1 MQGNYTRTLYL
12 LALSCFC
19 ALSIAKA
26 QISSV
31 SGIVYVDHN
40 GDGAMDGPDYPH
52 PVVTVLAFED
62 DNNNGA
68 FDAGE
73 ALLGSSITNEHGQYA
88 IQGILVT
95 QPEFT
100 VTLDPNDLVAG
111 ANIVQGG
118 VVLAPGHHIDI
129 YLGFQGEN
137 AVCYAVADEG
147 SPTGNDHLV
156 VINRISGTNRWV
168 GASGAG
174 WDVYNI
180 EAISFNIGASELLA
194 IDGDHL
200 GSLDIYTGVFTR
212 RPNKLGT
219 ANHPVHGPRPL
230 DDADGMSFDPFTGE
244 LYASERDEPVGAD
257 ALFKIDPQT
266 GSFIPDAFGP
276 GIDYVLIDG
285 PGFLEDI
292 DDIAI
297 SPIDGQMY
305 GINNNNGQADVLVK
319 IDKKTGVGEII
330 GTITW
335 QGANLNDVEGFGF
348 TNTGLLGATTGAVG
362 NPANSLF
369 FVDLNTAEA
378 TLSGAFTNGAD
389 FEGCDCLTQRPNEL
403 SGTVF
408 YDADKDGLQ
417 DTSPGSSEYGISGQQ
432 LFIFLDTDSD
442 GVLSAGDVQVHSIY
456 TDGNGDYSYI
466 TASNQDFVISI
477 DSEPFPIL
485 HELTTD
491 AEQFAGFGGGFGGMT
506 DPDNDF
512 GLGLDFLLPV
522 ELGELSVELLRFD
535 GVLRWNT
542 VHEINSDVF
551 IVERS
556 MDGMLFEAVGRVKSY
571 GTTQRPQ
578 DYKYV
583 DAGIAKVD
591 VPVVYYRI
599 KQLDFDGTHEYTQVV
614 ELIPVINAPL
624 TLQAYPNPVSDGS
637 FRVEYATAGQEK
649 GYSMELNVVNAMGQ
663 HVYRK
668 TLENGSG
675 VNALAVSTAQWVPG
689 IYHLYLTRGQDM
701 TSYKLTVR

>member
-19 ALSIAKA
+19 ALSIAQA

-31 SGIVYVDHN
+31 SGTVYVDHN

-52 PVVTVLAFED
+52 PVITVLAFDD
-62 DNNNGA
+62 DNGNGV

-73 ALLGSSITNEHGQYA
+73 SLLGSSVTNEMGQYA
-88 IQGILVT
+88 INGITPLNA
-95 QPEFT
+95 QFT
-100 VTLDPNDLVAG
+100 VRIDPDDLVAG

-118 VVLAPGHHIDI
+118 VVLAAGHHNDVL
-129 YLGFQGEN
+129 LGFQGEN
-137 AVCYAVADEG
+137 VTCYAVADEG

-156 VINRISGTNRWV
+156 VINRVSGTNRWV
-168 GASGAG
+168 GVSGAG
-174 WDVYNI
+174 WDVYDI
-180 EAISFNIGASELLA
+180 EAISFDIGASELLA
-194 IDGDHL
+194 IDGDRL
-200 GSLDIYTGVFTR
+200 GSLDTYTGVFTP
-212 RPNKLGT
+212 RPNPLGT
-219 ANHPVHGPRPL
+219 ADHPVHGLRPL
-230 DDADGMSFDPFTGE
+230 SDADGMSFDPFDGT

-257 ALFKIDPQT
+257 ALFKIDPKT

-276 GIDYVLIDG
+276 GMDYVLIDG

-319 IDKKTGVGEII
+319 IDKKTGVGEIV

-369 FVDLNTAEA
+369 FVDLATAEA
-378 TLSGAFTNGAD
+378 TLSGAFTHGGD
-389 FEGCDCLTQRPNEL
+389 FEGCDCLTQRPNAL

-408 YDADKDGLQ
+408 FDADQNGVQ
-417 DTSPGSSEYGISGQQ
+417 DVSPGSPEFGFVGQQ
-432 LFIFLDTDSD
+432 IYVFRDDGD
-442 GVLSAGDVQVHSIY
+442 GVLSPGDILVDSTY
-456 TDGNGDYSYI
+456 TNGDGDYDYF
-466 TASNQDFVISI
+466 TAANQDFVIGI
-477 DSEPFPIL
+477 DPEPFPIL
-485 HELTTD
+485 HQLTTD
-491 AEQFAGFGGGFGGMT
+491 DEEFADFGGGFGGMT

-522 ELGELSVELLRFD
+522 ELGELSVDLERFD

-542 VHEINSDVF
+542 IHEINSDVF

-556 MDGMLFEAVGRVKSY
+556 LDGMLFEAIGKVKSF

-578 DYKYV
+578 SYRYV
-583 DAGIAKVD
+583 DVGIARVD

-599 KQLDFDGTHEYTQVV
+599 KQLDYDGTHEYTQVV
-614 ELIPVINAPL
+614 ELIPVIDVPL
-624 TLQAYPNPVSDGS
+624 VLQAYPNPVTEGR
-637 FRVEYATAGQEK
+637 FRVEYAAGQEK
-649 GYSMELNVVNAMGQ
+649 GYTMELHVVNTMGQ
-663 HVYRK
+663 HVYRNIVD
-668 TLENGSG
+668 NGPG
-675 VNALAVSTAQWVPG
+675 INALTISTAEWVPG
-689 IYHLYLTRGQDM
+689 VYHLYLTRGQEM